1 MYKWLLALGVLALA
15 TVFTLSQRN
24 AVKSAYV
31 NGLVPYNKLPGRQ
44 FVFERDCYI
53 FKLASRP
60 TDYPLIAA
68 NATVPALPPE
78 VDEKLIGTKPPG
90 VRILDVVRTGTR
102 FKIVSVRRDQSR
114 MKTELTFEIYLLEEN
129 ERTFPRL
136 DAFFLLDHSPEEAGG
151 APRIREDY
159 AVALV
164 R

>member
-1 MYKWLLALGVLALA
+1 MYKWVLALGALALA
-15 TVFTLSQRN
+15 TVLVISQRN

-53 FKLASRP
+53 FKSASRP
-60 TDYPLIAA
+60 TDYPLVAA
-68 NATVPALPPE
+68 NATVPALPAE
-78 VDEKLIGTKPPG
+78 VDGKLVGTSRPD

-114 MKTELTFEIYLLEEN
+114 TKTEITLEIYLLEEN

-136 DAFFLLDHSPEEAGG
+136 DAFFLLDHSPEETGG
-151 APRIREDY
+151 APRLREDY